1 MNSLHTRVYLILDGA
16 WRRRYALLIPI
27 LIFPIFGVVISAL
40 SARHYASHTSML
52 IQETAKLNPF
62 LADLAVS
69 AMLKERISALQTL
82 LHSRHILGTVAQE
95 RGLVNS
101 QTTAQEHDRVIAE
114 LSNALSINMLGKD
127 LIRIDYQADDPQGMK
142 EMLQSVSKKFIEQ
155 VLAPERSSMTGS
167 TQFLAEHL
175 HSRQMELDKAEQAI
189 AQFIDQHATE
199 LPELHLGNIAHLSK
213 LKERL
218 SEREAEMAGASRSLG
233 GLSQQ
238 LSKSNPIVGLI
249 EEKIIRL
256 QGELALLRARY
267 TDQHSL
273 VLGALRKLH
282 SLEKERQMLIASG
295 DENISLEKLWII
307 GSTYQRSNDPKQQ
320 PLLISQLDN
329 MQQTRSRVDG
339 LREEIKSLKN
349 MIKIL
354 QIQMSGYGENAST
367 LAKLQRELAIKRD
380 LHDDILLR
388 FEKANITASLGV
400 FERDKRV
407 KIIDRPFTPAAPT
420 NKPLLLFV
428 ISGLL
433 GGVFLGCGLAVL
445 LEVSD
450 SRLRHRDKLQE
461 ITGVPL
467 LSRIPYISS
476 ESGDTL

>member
-16 WRRRYALLIPI
+16 WRRRYAILIPI

-40 SARHYASHTSML
+40 SPKHYASHTSML

-69 AMLKERISALQTL
+69 AMLKERISALKTL
-82 LHSRHILGTVAQE
+82 LHSRHILGTVALE
-95 RGLVNS
+95 IGLVND
-101 QTTAQEHDRVIAE
+101 QTTAQEHDQVIAQ

-127 LIRIDYQADDPQGMK
+127 LIRIDYQAGNPQGMK
-142 EMLQSVSKKFIEQ
+142 EMLQSVSQQFIEQ
-155 VLAPERSSMTGS
+155 VLAPERSSMTDS

-175 HSRQMELDKAEQAI
+175 HSRQTELDKAELAI

-256 QGELALLRARY
+256 QGEMALLRARY
-267 TDQHSL
+267 TDQHSS
-273 VLGALRKLH
+273 VLGALRKLQR
-282 SLEKERQMLIASG
+282 LEKERQQLIAGG
-295 DENISLEKLWII
+295 DDNISLEKLWVI
-307 GSTYQRSNDPKQQ
+307 GSTYSRSDDPKQQ
-320 PLLISQLDN
+320 PLLISQLDD

-339 LREEIKSLKN
+339 LREEIKSLNN
-349 MIKIL
+349 MIETL

-367 LAKLQRELAIKRD
+367 LAKLQRELSIKRD
-380 LHDDILLR
+380 LYDDILLR

-400 FERDKRV
+400 FEQDKRV
-407 KIIDRPFTPAAPT
+407 KIIDRPFTPTAPT
-420 NKPLLLFV
+420 NKPLLLFI
-428 ISGLL
+428 ISGFL
-433 GGVFLGCGLAVL
+433 GGLFLGCGLAVV

-450 SRLRHRDKLQE
+450 SRLRRRDQLQTL
-461 ITGVPL
+461 TGVPV
-467 LSRIPYISS
+467 LSRIPFIRAD
-476 ESGDTL
+476 SGEVL